1 MAVVMIIILIII
13 FSIGIIQMNIK
24 RNIKKIEEL
33 EHRLDKY
40 YKEREQTQK
49 LRLKDKGLIK

>member
-40 YKEREQTQK
+40 YKEREIK
-49 LRLKDKGLIK
+49 LLKEFKQNKK

>member
-1 MAVVMIIILIII
+1 MAVVIIILIII

-33 EHRLDKY
+33 EHRLDRY
-40 YKEREQTQK
+40 YKEREIK
-49 LRLKDKGLIK
+49 LLKEFKQNKK